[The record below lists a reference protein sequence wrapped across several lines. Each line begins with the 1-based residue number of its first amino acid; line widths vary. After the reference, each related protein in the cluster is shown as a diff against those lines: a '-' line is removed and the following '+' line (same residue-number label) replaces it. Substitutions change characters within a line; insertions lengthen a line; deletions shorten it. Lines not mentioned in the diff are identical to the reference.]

1 MFLSKETR
9 FIRPLLFRDLMR
21 WPACQNTA
29 DCTALVAVQNRLPLW
44 IISLALEAGECI
56 LAVNIKGLMDY
67 HTMLVCMDL
76 FFLSVNGCF
85 QPHDVTF
92 FGFLGASPL
101 ERHRG
106 FHHPDPLPV
115 PLPNQNPG
123 SATGDFSICTV
134 NFYLTDEEDIEQQST
149 VTYFHN
155 N

>member
-56 LAVNIKGLMDY
+56 LAGNIRGLMDY

-76 FFLSVNGCF
+76 FFSVCKWLFSASWRNILRVSWGFAPRTSPGLPSPRSPASAPAKPKSWIRHWRFLNMHCELLFDRWRRYRATIDCDLLS
-85 QPHDVTF
+85 
-92 FGFLGASPL
+92 
-101 ERHRG
+101 
-106 FHHPDPLPV
+106 
-115 PLPNQNPG
+115 
-123 SATGDFSICTV
+123 
-134 NFYLTDEEDIEQQST
+134 
-149 VTYFHN
+149 
-155 N
+155 